1 MDHDFWAERW
11 ALGEIGFHR
20 STPHWALD
28 RHWAS
33 VAAPTDAPILVPLC
47 GKSLDL
53 HWLRA
58 RHRPIVGVELDPRA
72 VSAFFHEWPAV
83 SRDHLEVSTLP
94 TGLIRYAHQG
104 IEIHQG
110 DFFAFEPGPYGAF
123 DHVYDRA
130 ALIALPFDLRQ
141 RYLDQL
147 ISLLAPG
154 ANGLLITFEYE
165 QIQMDGPPF
174 SVLHEEIVGFHGLDF
189 ERLEVR
195 DVLEHHPGMRAKG
208 LTALTE
214 CVYLVSK
221 P

>member
-1 MDHDFWAERW
+1 MDPSFWHERW

-20 STPHWALD
+20 SKPHWALG

-33 VAAPTDAPILVPLC
+33 VSASTDAPVLVPLC

-58 RHRPIVGVELDPRA
+58 NHRPIVGIELDPRA
-72 VSAFFHEWPAV
+72 VADFFVEWPGLNH
-83 SRDHLEVSTLP
+83 DGLEVSTSA
-94 TGLIRYAHQG
+94 TGLIRYAHQD

-110 DFFAFEPGPYGAF
+110 DFFAFEAGPYEAF
-123 DHVYDRA
+123 GHFYDRA

-141 RYLDQL
+141 RYLSHL
-147 ISLLAPG
+147 ASLLASG
-154 ANGLLITFEYE
+154 ARGLLITFEYDKN
-165 QIQMDGPPF
+165 QMDGPPF
-174 SVLHEEIVGFHGLDF
+174 SVFREELDGFDALQF
-189 ERLEVR
+189 ERLEAR
-195 DVLEHHPGMRAKG
+195 DVLEHHPGMSAKG
-208 LTALTE
+208 LTALNE